1 MNPSTH
7 LQTPGTRP
15 LSLQDSVGRRPDV
28 DDGDD
33 DAYNEPIILPPEV
46 AAGMKEVF
54 DRGGHFLLFHSHAH
68 HYHPHHDVHEHDDV
82 AYILKA
88 IKSVDSVSKNLQK
101 MRKLRRKSLRQKCIN
116 HKGTPPKKKNVFFR
130 ALPE

>member
-7 LQTPGTRP
+7 LQTPETRP

-68 HYHPHHDVHEHDDV
+68 HHHHHHHDVCDHDDNDHDAV

-88 IKSVDSVSKNLQK
+88 IKSVGSVSKNLQK
-101 MRKLRRKSLRQKCIN
+101 LRKLRQKCIN
-116 HKGTPPKKKNVFFR
+116 QSKVPHHAYNHN
-130 ALPE
+130 

>member
-28 DDGDD
+28 DDGD
-33 DAYNEPIILPPEV
+33 NEPIILPPEV

-68 HYHPHHDVHEHDDV
+68 HHHPHHDVYDHDDYDHDAV

-88 IKSVDSVSKNLQK
+88 IKSVDSV
-101 MRKLRRKSLRQKCIN
+101 
-116 HKGTPPKKKNVFFR
+116 
-130 ALPE
+130 